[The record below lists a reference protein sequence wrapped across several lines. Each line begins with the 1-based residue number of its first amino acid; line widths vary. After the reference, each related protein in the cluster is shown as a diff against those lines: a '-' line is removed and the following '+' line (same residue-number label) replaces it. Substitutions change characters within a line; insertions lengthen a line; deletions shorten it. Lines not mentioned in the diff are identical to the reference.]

1 MEAVTISSK
10 YQVVIPREIRKQY
23 DLKPGQKIMFIPY
36 NGTLRV
42 VVVLPIKKARN
53 DKGHQYRKHPGKG
66 GRGALKNIV
75 DSSGCFT
82 DTASKDSFAQTIYVN
97 NVPIISGTRCKW

>member
-10 YQVVIPREIRKQY
+10 YQVVIPREVRRQF

-42 VVVLPIKKARN
+42 VIVPPIEKARGML
-53 DKGHQYRKHPGKG
+53 KGMDTSNLREE
-66 GRGALKNIV
+66 V
-75 DSSGCFT
+75 DEE
-82 DTASKDSFAQTIYVN
+82 
-97 NVPIISGTRCKW
+97 R